1 MKIFYAFSGHG
12 HGHGVRSSVVIKFL
26 RKLGHEVKAAT
37 YGQGLQF
44 ARQSKLS
51 DVVEIEGF
59 RQYYNKKGLSVG
71 STLLKFFSCSPKVIF
86 SNLTKF
92 RQIME
97 FFQPD
102 LIISDFEP
110 FSAYWAKWK
119 DIPLIEINN
128 QSIINLAKLKIPA
141 RYYVDYLGSA
151 ALVVALFTPPAQA
164 NFILSF
170 SPELTP
176 IKKRY
181 RKNTFLVPPILRE
194 EIFTLSRESTSLQ
207 RDPSREA
214 GSAFMLVY
222 QTSPV
227 YQKKLIQTLS
237 QFPEIKFY
245 IYNLNFKTSLSK
257 NLIVKNFSERE
268 FLNDLINC
276 QAVIANGGF
285 TLMSEAI
292 YLGKPMLSWP
302 IKNDF
307 EQILNAILLEKSG
320 YGKFVS
326 TMNTQIFEEFLNNLN
341 LYKNNLKNYH
351 QDKNKIFEEK
361 LKNIL
366 IKIKPI
372 L

>member
-1 MKIFYAFSGHG
+1 M
-12 HGHGVRSSVVIKFL
+12 
-26 RKLGHEVKAAT
+26 
-37 YGQGLQF
+37 
-44 ARQSKLS
+44 
-51 DVVEIEGF
+51 
-59 RQYYNKKGLSVG
+59 
-71 STLLKFFSCSPKVIF
+71 
-86 SNLTKF
+86 
-92 RQIME
+92 
-97 FFQPD
+97 
-102 LIISDFEP
+102 
-110 FSAYWAKWK
+110 
-119 DIPLIEINN
+119 
-128 QSIINLAKLKIPA
+128 
-141 RYYVDYLGSA
+141 
-151 ALVVALFTPPAQA
+151 
-164 NFILSF
+164 
-170 SPELTP
+170 
-176 IKKRY
+176 
-181 RKNTFLVPPILRE
+181 
-194 EIFTLSRESTSLQ
+194 
-207 RDPSREA
+207 
-214 GSAFMLVY
+214 
-222 QTSPV
+222 
-227 YQKKLIQTLS
+227 IQTLS

-366 IKIKPI
+366 IKIRPI